1 VTTLARID
9 ASIRIDGS
17 ISRELADAAEQTW
30 RSQHPGAEII
40 RRDLGTD
47 PLSADLWPVAVSGAH
62 VPAEQRTPVQV
73 AAASVAA
80 ELADELIAADAVI
93 VSTPLYNFGVSQHLK
108 TWVDLTLT
116 DPRLAPGFTDDPL
129 SGKPLILAVARGGGY
144 SPGTPR
150 EGWDHA
156 TPWLERIFTDVLK
169 MDLRLAAAELT
180 LADVT
185 PAMEPLRDLAAES
198 RRAGVATA
206 AEHGTTVAQA
216 VTATTTAAA

>member
-1 VTTLARID
+1 MTTLARID

-17 ISRELADAAEQTW
+17 ISRELADAAERTW
-30 RSQHPGAEII
+30 RDQHPGAEII
-40 RRDLGTD
+40 RRDLGST
-47 PLSADLWPVAVSGAH
+47 PLPAHLWPVAVSGAH
-62 VPAEQRTPVQV
+62 IPADDRSPDQ
-73 AAASVAA
+73 AAAAAVAA
-80 ELADELIAADAVI
+80 ELAGELISADAVI

-108 TWVDLTLT
+108 TWIDLTLT
-116 DPRLAPGFTDDPL
+116 DPRLAPGQTDDPL
-129 SGKPLILAVARGGGY
+129 TGKPLILAVARGGGY
-144 SPGTPR
+144 GPGTPR

-169 MDLRLAAAELT
+169 MDLRLASAELT

-206 AEHGTTVAQA
+206 AEHGTTVARA
-216 VTATTTAAA
+216 VATTNTAAA